1 MEDLSTM
8 TRNWHGR
15 LPSPYTVT

>member
-8 TRNWHGR
+8 TRNWHGG
-15 LPSPYTVT
+15 LPSPYSIT

>member
-8 TRNWHGR
+8 TRNWHGG
-15 LPSPYTVT
+15 LPSPYSVT